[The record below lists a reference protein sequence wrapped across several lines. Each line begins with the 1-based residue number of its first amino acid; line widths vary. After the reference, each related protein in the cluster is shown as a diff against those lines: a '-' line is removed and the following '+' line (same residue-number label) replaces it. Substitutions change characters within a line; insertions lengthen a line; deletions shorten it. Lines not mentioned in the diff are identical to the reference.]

1 MCHHDHQMLFL
12 VSLFFFFP
20 LVVGGGGVQDRVSL
34 CSFGCPRTSFVDSA
48 YLKPCAV
55 TSTAVAIEITV
66 KLIPGLRDFGRLG

>member
-1 MCHHDHQMLFL
+1 MGF
-12 VSLFFFFP
+12 
-20 LVVGGGGVQDRVSL
+20 GGVVAGVCLFSFFQRDRVSL
-34 CSFGCPRTSFVDSA
+34 CSLGCPRTSFVDSA